1 MTKSS
6 LALINA
12 LHQYEKTVSYFFK
25 FRELTWGVLD
35 HFSRRAIQVHEKCW
49 VGFAFVNTVFR
60 GCLMLALFDSGQ
72 GSEEPKT
79 EH

>member
-35 HFSRRAIQVHEKCW
+35 HFSRRAIQVHEKCR
-49 VGFAFVNTVFR
+49 VGFAFR

>member
-1 MTKSS
+1 M
-6 LALINA
+6 
-12 LHQYEKTVSYFFK
+12 KTVSYFFK
-25 FRELTWGVLD
+25 FWELTWGVLD

-72 GSEEPKT
+72 GSEEPKI